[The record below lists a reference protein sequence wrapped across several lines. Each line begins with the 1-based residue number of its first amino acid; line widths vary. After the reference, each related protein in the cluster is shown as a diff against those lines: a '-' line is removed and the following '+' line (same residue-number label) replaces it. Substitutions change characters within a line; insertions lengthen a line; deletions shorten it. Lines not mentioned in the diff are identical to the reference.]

1 MTDTSPPF
9 FPVYVWIT
17 MFSCCLQKQKA
28 VCPLHYLTPLH
39 FRSTVGEKLKD
50 IVPPPSQKW
59 PKSLAISLIVILF
72 VLNALTSLQAER
84 VVAIV
89 RFTRFYVCAVH
100 ISTQRLSTPCSF
112 ITGFCSQLPLLSF
125 PFSPVWL
132 FFSVHQLQIISACIF
147 FSIVLSMRTVL
158 HVFFT
163 YFVMHL
169 IGKQLYSVHY
179 ISENTSVS
187 PLRTDVSQYGKIYF
201 THY

>member
-9 FPVYVWIT
+9 FPVYVWFI

-59 PKSLAISLIVILF
+59 PKFLAISHIVILF

-84 VVAIV
+84 VVAIG
-89 RFTRFYVCAVH
+89 RFTCFFVCAVH
-100 ISTQRLSTPCSF
+100 ILYQHSVYPLHVRSSLVFVLDFLSS
-112 ITGFCSQLPLLSF
+112 
-125 PFSPVWL
+125 PFFFPVWL
-132 FFSVHQLQIISACIF
+132 FFSVHQLQIISACVF
-147 FSIVLSMRTVL
+147 FSVVLSMRTVL

-163 YFVMHL
+163 YFV
-169 IGKQLYSVHY
+169 
-179 ISENTSVS
+179 NA
-187 PLRTDVSQYGKIYF
+187 LRKVP
-201 THY
+201 

>member
-1 MTDTSPPF
+1 MTDTSLPF
-9 FPVYVWIT
+9 FPVYVWFI

-59 PKSLAISLIVILF
+59 PKSLAISLFVILF

-89 RFTRFYVCAVH
+89 RFTRFFVCTVH
-100 ISTQRLSTPCSF
+100 ISTQHLSTPCSF
-112 ITGFCSQLPLLSF
+112 ISGFCSQLPLLSF
-125 PFSPVWL
+125 CSRLIIFQCSSAANHFCPCLFQRCAFHANSTSC
-132 FFSVHQLQIISACIF
+132 FFS
-147 FSIVLSMRTVL
+147 
-158 HVFFT
+158 T

-169 IGKQLYSVHY
+169 IGKQLHSVHY
-179 ISENTSVS
+179 ISENTSVC
-187 PLRTDVSQYGKIYF
+187 PLRTDVSQYGKFYF
-201 THY
+201 TQY